1 MNKEIRHELVTITP
15 DMAREFL
22 SHNTDNRHIRK
33 AAIRT
38 YAEDMENG
46 RWFLTTDAIGFDK
59 NGVLI
64 NGQHRLLACIE
75 AGVSFQSFVDYGL
88 DASAFSAIDN
98 GVSRSASDGMR
109 DVANAS
115 TAAACVKAA
124 YAFRI
129 NRASQSDK
137 MNKSMSLSNVRV
149 NEIYNTDADGYDTAV
164 SIARSIYDKKDYMK
178 AITPGQLSGMVYFL
192 INDKGHDQVKV
203 ESFFRQ
209 ILSFKTAD
217 NETLELLR
225 IRLLND
231 SASPI
236 KMTTTLKRN
245 LITKAWNSFVQ
256 GRMLRVLKWN
266 PDKEAQIKFV

>member
-59 NGVLI
+59 NGVLL

-75 AGVSFQSFVDYGL
+75 AGVSFRSFVDYGL

-109 DVANAS
+109 DVVNAS

-124 YAFRI
+124 YAFRV

-256 GRMLRVLKWN
+256 GRTLRVLKWN

>member
-149 NEIYNTDADGYDTAV
+149 NEIYNTDAEGYDTAV
-164 SIARSIYDKKDYMK
+164 SIARSIYDKKDYMR
-178 AITPGQLSGMVYFL
+178 AITPGQLSGMIYFL

-256 GRMLRVLKWN
+256 GRTLRVLKWN
-266 PDKEAQIKFV
+266 PDKEAQIKFA